1 MKVNCIYVEVFTL
14 DSGVKSAVRENKK
27 HEKHDELCSRKEF
40 TPGMRK
46 MIHRLVKVKREG
58 SISK

>member
-27 HEKHDELCSRKEF
+27 HEKALAHSVYMYGW
-40 TPGMRK
+40 T
-46 MIHRLVKVKREG
+46 
-58 SISK
+58 S